1 MKKSIK
7 AKGSVVWPRVKTT
20 SDAVL
25 FFFNE
30 KNTHIPIEKKK
41 ENEGGKDLINYSML
55 KSSSFKSLQ
64 WTLSVRIEQ
73 LNKKKEKKK
82 KKEGK

>member
-1 MKKSIK
+1 
-7 AKGSVVWPRVKTT
+7 
-20 SDAVL
+20 
-25 FFFNE
+25 
-30 KNTHIPIEKKK
+30 
-41 ENEGGKDLINYSML
+41 ML